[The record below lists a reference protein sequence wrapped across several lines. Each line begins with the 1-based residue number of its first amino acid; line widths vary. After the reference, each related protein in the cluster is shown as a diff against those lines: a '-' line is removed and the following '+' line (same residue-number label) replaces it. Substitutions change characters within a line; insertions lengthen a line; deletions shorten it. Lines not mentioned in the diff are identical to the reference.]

1 MKINIL
7 TLFPGL
13 YDSFMNEAIVSK
25 AIEKGIVEFNIIDFR
40 EYSTNKHNKVDDYV
54 FGGGAGMLIKPQPLF
69 DAIRQNN
76 LENTHIINTSPRGK
90 VFNQEHAFDLAK
102 MDEITFMV
110 GRYEGIDQRVIDTF
124 VDEELSIGDYILMG
138 GEIPSQVMLESII
151 RLLPGV
157 LNNNVSFETDTFSSP
172 DSYLLEE
179 DQYTR
184 PAEFEGMSVPDVLL
198 SGHHANIEKWKYE
211 NAMAKTEARRPDL
224 AQKEKDGKAKQEKN
238 S

>member
-25 AIEKGIVEFNIIDFR
+25 AVEKGIVEFNIIDFR

-90 VFNQEHAFDLAK
+90 VFNQERAFDLAK

-211 NAMAKTEARRPDL
+211 NAMAKTEERRPDL

>member
-1 MKINIL
+1 
-7 TLFPGL
+7 
-13 YDSFMNEAIVSK
+13 MNEAIVSK

-90 VFNQEHAFDLAK
+90 VFNQERAFDLAK

-211 NAMAKTEARRPDL
+211 NAMAKTEERRPDL

>member
-13 YDSFMNEAIVSK
+13 YESFMNEAIVK
-25 AIEKGIVEFNIIDFR
+25 RAIEKEIVEFNIIDFR
-40 EYSTNKHNKVDDYV
+40 EYSTNKHKKVDDYV
-54 FGGGAGMLIKPQPLF
+54 FGGGAGMLITPQPLF
-69 DAIRQNN
+69 SAIRENG

-90 VFNQEHAFDLAK
+90 VFTQQRAFELSE

-138 GEIPSQVMLESII
+138 GEIPSQVMLESVI

-157 LNNNVSFETDTFSSP
+157 LNNSVSFATDSFSSE

-179 DQYTR
+179 DMYTR
-184 PAEFEGMSVPDVLL
+184 PAEFEGMKVPDVLL
-198 SGHHANIEKWKYE
+198 SGHHANIQKWKYE
-211 NAMAKTEARRPDL
+211 NAYEITKERRPDL
-224 AQKEKDGKAKQEKN
+224 IEKENDERKKN